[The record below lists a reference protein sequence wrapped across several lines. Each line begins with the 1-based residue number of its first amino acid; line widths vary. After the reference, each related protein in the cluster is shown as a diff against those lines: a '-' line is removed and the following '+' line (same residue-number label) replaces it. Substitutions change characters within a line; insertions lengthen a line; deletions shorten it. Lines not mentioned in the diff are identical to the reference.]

1 MVTDD
6 RLNIYLY
13 VMNKT
18 KIPIYSAQIGALDDT
33 GIYAISFVDFP
44 ANGQNF
50 VALNKHQQIKLNL
63 NKQKQILTG
72 VVLIPDQLIYRRDA
86 KLGEYY
92 IKFSAGD
99 IEKIALKMMRTG
111 LALQNTTHQHESELK
126 GNYLTELWIVQDPKR
141 DKSVALGL
149 GEYPKGTLLASY
161 KVESSEYW
169 RKEVLTGNVKGFS
182 LEGFFNFNNLVMNKK
197 TAPAAKLAA
206 KKKPSTMGTFLRTM
220 AAMLEGE
227 TVADAEAIVDVAA
240 DDEVDAG
247 DPYLIFELAD
257 GGEVWVD
264 AEGFATLDGEQMPA
278 GEHALADGN
287 FIVIDDAG
295 NLVVTQ
301 EEADGAEAEVP
312 EVALRKA
319 KARGEA
325 VLMAMNG
332 KTDPKAAK
340 IANLEKQLAALK
352 KAPSTPKAKAPVDGA
367 GKGAP
372 TTFNEKMAAVLK
384 NRLDRKNGK

>member
-1 MVTDD
+1 
-6 RLNIYLY
+6 
-13 VMNKT
+13 
-18 KIPIYSAQIGALDDT
+18 
-33 GIYAISFVDFP
+33 
-44 ANGQNF
+44 
-50 VALNKHQQIKLNL
+50 
-63 NKQKQILTG
+63 
-72 VVLIPDQLIYRRDA
+72 
-86 KLGEYY
+86 
-92 IKFSAGD
+92 
-99 IEKIALKMMRTG
+99 
-111 LALQNTTHQHESELK
+111 
-126 GNYLTELWIVQDPKR
+126 
-141 DKSVALGL
+141 
-149 GEYPKGTLLASY
+149 
-161 KVESSEYW
+161 
-169 RKEVLTGNVKGFS
+169 
-182 LEGFFNFNNLVMNKK
+182 
-197 TAPAAKLAA
+197 
-206 KKKPSTMGTFLRTM
+206 
-220 AAMLEGE
+220 MLEGQ

-319 KARGEA
+319 KARGKA

-340 IANLEKQLAALK
+340 IANLERQLAALK
-352 KAPSTPKAKAPVDGA
+352 KAPSTGGKVKQKVDAGKAPE
-367 GKGAP
+367 
-372 TTFNEKMAAVLK
+372 TFNEKMAAVLK
-384 NRLDRKNGK
+384 NRLDRKNGN

>member
-1 MVTDD
+1 
-6 RLNIYLY
+6 
-13 VMNKT
+13 MNKT

-44 ANGQNF
+44 ANEQNF
-50 VALNKHQQIKLNL
+50 VALNKHKQIKLNL

-92 IKFSAGD
+92 IKFSATD

-161 KVESSEYW
+161 KVEDAKYW
-169 RKEVLTGNVKGFS
+169 RDEVLTGNVKGFS
-182 LEGFFNFNNLVMNKK
+182 LEGFFNFNNLVMNKRTK
-197 TAPAAKLAA
+197 PAAKVA
-206 KKKPSTMGTFLRTM
+206 KKPNAVSTFFKSM

-227 TVADAEAIVDVAA
+227 TVADTEDLVDVA
-240 DDEVDAG
+240 DVDEVDAG
-247 DPYLIFELAD
+247 EPYLIFELAD

-295 NLVVTQ
+295 SLVITQ
-301 EEADGAEAEVP
+301 EEAEGAEAEVP

-319 KARGEA
+319 KARGKA

-332 KTDPKAAK
+332 KADPKAAK
-340 IANLEKQLAALK
+340 IANLERQLATLK
-352 KAPSTPKAKAPVDGA
+352 KQPSTGGKARPAVNGA
-367 GKGAP
+367 GKAP
-372 TTFNEKMAAVLK
+372 ETFNEKMAAVLK

>member
-1 MVTDD
+1 
-6 RLNIYLY
+6 
-13 VMNKT
+13 MNKT

-44 ANGQNF
+44 ANEQNF
-50 VALNKHQQIKLNL
+50 VALNKQKQIKLNL

-92 IKFSAGD
+92 IKFSAAD

-161 KVESSEYW
+161 KVEDTKYW
-169 RKEVLTGNVKGFS
+169 RDEVLTGNVKGFS
-182 LEGFFNFNNLVMNKK
+182 LEGFFNFNNLVMNKRTK
-197 TAPAAKLAA
+197 PAAKVA
-206 KKKPSTMGTFLRTM
+206 KKPNAVSTFFKSM

-227 TVADAEAIVDVAA
+227 TVADTEDLVDVA
-240 DDEVDAG
+240 DVDEVDAG
-247 DPYLIFELAD
+247 EPYLIFELAD

-301 EEADGAEAEVP
+301 EEAEGAEAEVP

-319 KARGEA
+319 KARGKA

-332 KTDPKAAK
+332 KADPKAAK
-340 IANLEKQLAALK
+340 IANLEKQIAELK
-352 KAPSTPKAKAPVDGA
+352 KAPSTGGKARPAVNGA
-367 GKGAP
+367 GKAP
-372 TTFNEKMAAVLK
+372 ETFNEKMAAVLK

>member
-1 MVTDD
+1 
-6 RLNIYLY
+6 
-13 VMNKT
+13 MNKT

-44 ANGQNF
+44 ANEQNF

-206 KKKPSTMGTFLRTM
+206 EKKPSTMGTFLRTM

-319 KARGEA
+319 KARGKA
-325 VLMAMNG
+325 VLMAING

-352 KAPSTPKAKAPVDGA
+352 KAPSTGGKVKQKVDAGKAPE
-367 GKGAP
+367 
-372 TTFNEKMAAVLK
+372 TFNEKMAAVLK
-384 NRLDRKNGK
+384 NRLDRKNGN

>member
-1 MVTDD
+1 
-6 RLNIYLY
+6 
-13 VMNKT
+13 MNKT

-44 ANGQNF
+44 ANEQNF
-50 VALNKHQQIKLNL
+50 VALNKQKQIKLNL
-63 NKQKQILTG
+63 NRQKQILTG

-149 GEYPKGTLLASY
+149 GEYPAGTLLASY
-161 KVESSEYW
+161 KVEDTKYW
-169 RKEVLTGNVKGFS
+169 RNEVLTGNVKGFS

-197 TAPAAKLAA
+197 TAPAAKKTAA
-206 KKKPSTMGTFLRTM
+206 KKPSTMGTFLRTM
-220 AAMLEGE
+220 AAMLEGD
-227 TVADAEAIVDVAA
+227 TVADAEAIVDEA
-240 DDEVDAG
+240 DKDEVDAG

-295 NLVVTQ
+295 SLVITQ

-319 KARGEA
+319 KARGKA

-332 KTDPKAAK
+332 KADPKAAK
-340 IANLEKQLAALK
+340 IANLEKQLAELK
-352 KAPSTPKAKAPVDGA
+352 KSPSTGGKAKPNVAGA
-367 GKGAP
+367 GKAP
-372 TTFNEKMAAVLK
+372 ETFNEKMASVLK

>member
-1 MVTDD
+1 
-6 RLNIYLY
+6 
-13 VMNKT
+13 
-18 KIPIYSAQIGALDDT
+18 
-33 GIYAISFVDFP
+33 
-44 ANGQNF
+44 
-50 VALNKHQQIKLNL
+50 
-63 NKQKQILTG
+63 
-72 VVLIPDQLIYRRDA
+72 
-86 KLGEYY
+86 
-92 IKFSAGD
+92 
-99 IEKIALKMMRTG
+99 MRTG

-319 KARGEA
+319 KARGKA
-325 VLMAMNG
+325 VLMAING

-352 KAPSTPKAKAPVDGA
+352 KAPSTGGKVKQKVDAGKAPE
-367 GKGAP
+367 
-372 TTFNEKMAAVLK
+372 TFNEKMAAVLK
-384 NRLDRKNGK
+384 NRLDRKNGN

>member
-1 MVTDD
+1 
-6 RLNIYLY
+6 
-13 VMNKT
+13 MNKT

-44 ANGQNF
+44 ANEQNF

-63 NKQKQILTG
+63 NRQKQILTG

-99 IEKIALKMMRTG
+99 IEKMALKMMRTG

-182 LEGFFNFNNLVMNKK
+182 LEGFFNFNNLVMNKRTK
-197 TAPAAKLAA
+197 PAAKVA
-206 KKKPSTMGTFLRTM
+206 KKPNAVSTFFKSM

-319 KARGEA
+319 KARGKA
-325 VLMAMNG
+325 VLMAMQGGN
-332 KTDPKAAK
+332 DPKAAK
-340 IANLEKQLAALK
+340 IASLEKQLAELK
-352 KAPSTPKAKAPVDGA
+352 KQPSTGGKAKPAVNGA
-367 GKGAP
+367 GKAP
-372 TTFNEKMAAVLK
+372 ETFNEKMAAVLK